1 MRNKVVKVGISWS
14 LGVKGAHENIID
26 GLIVKKHNNI
36 SVLLQ
41 GVSREDE
48 ENGGF
53 NDKFGAYD

>member
-48 ENGGF
+48 EKGGF
-53 NDKFGAYD
+53 NDEFWWI